1 MQILSPVRD
10 LRGRVE
16 QAKMARRLAWGP
28 GRARGVVPYL
38 QPRAHKCILT
48 DASESQA
55 RRVHEGLSHIALAR
69 ERTYLPYVMHKHGR
83 STIPDTY
90 AARAYTHNRQERWV
104 YERRDEENGGR
115 RPLHCF
121 MNIICTIA
129 PCSP

>member
-69 ERTYLPYVMHKHGR
+69 ERTYPTLRDAQARALDNARHIR
-83 STIPDTY
+83 STRVHT
-90 AARAYTHNRQERWV
+90 
-104 YERRDEENGGR
+104 
-115 RPLHCF
+115 
-121 MNIICTIA
+121 
-129 PCSP
+129 